1 MRSSFFSRTR
11 RPVAGA
17 AAAAAA
23 VLMSSLVTAP
33 AVSAAPVSVAP
44 VAAPIPNA
52 LAPAASPLELTGGS
66 VQNLGGAIADE
77 VTRGAVPTVLSGQGT
92 GPGKYVALGDSF
104 AAVGRIAPGAWAGGG
119 PVTCVRTDDA
129 YPTLVAR
136 DLGVGTF
143 VNATCGGATL
153 DDFWEPGRTG
163 APPQLEVLD
172 EDTDLVSMTIGGNDV
187 GFAAVIIACALRPNS
202 APELHPVVDSVTGR
216 ISEGFDSS
224 TGCADVIDRQVPA
237 AMEVLDARLD
247 QAYAEIAE
255 RSPNARV
262 VTIGYLS
269 AVPEDDQII
278 RESPAC
284 APFMAIPQEERA
296 KVRGFQDRINQ
307 VVRDAAERNGATV
320 VIPDEPGHS
329 MCAPA
334 QDRWV
339 DFLGL
344 ETGAVP
350 IHPTTAGQAHVAGRV
365 ISAFG

>member
-1 MRSSFFSRTR
+1 M
-11 RPVAGA
+11 VAGT

-23 VLMSSLVTAP
+23 VLMSSLVSAP
-33 AVSAAPVSVAP
+33 AASAVPA
-44 VAAPIPNA
+44 AAPIPGA
-52 LAPAASPLELTGGS
+52 VPPEASPLELAGGS
-66 VQNLGGAIADE
+66 VQNMGGAIADE
-77 VTRGAVPTVLSGQGT
+77 VTRGAVPTVLSGPGT
-92 GPGKYVALGDSF
+92 GPDKYVALGDSF

-136 DLGVGTF
+136 DLGVDTF

-163 APPQLEVLD
+163 APPQLEALD

-187 GFAAVIIACALRPNS
+187 GFAAVIVACALRPNT

-216 ISEGFDSS
+216 ISEGFESS
-224 TGCADVIDRQVPA
+224 SGCADVIDRQAPA

-247 QAYAEIAE
+247 QAYAEIAA

-269 AVPEDDQII
+269 AVPEDDRII

-284 APFMAIPQEERA
+284 APFMAIPLEERA
-296 KVRGFQDRINQ
+296 KVRGFQDGINQ

-365 ISAFG
+365 VSALEN

>member
-1 MRSSFFSRTR
+1 MHSSSFSRTR
-11 RPVAGA
+11 RAVAGT

-23 VLMSSLVTAP
+23 VLMSSLVAAP
-33 AVSAAPVSVAP
+33 AVSAAPV
-44 VAAPIPNA
+44 AAPIPSA
-52 LAPAASPLELTGGS
+52 VAPETSPLELAGGS
-66 VQNLGGAIADE
+66 VQNLGGAVADE
-77 VTRGAVPTVLSGQGT
+77 VTRGAIPTVLSGQGT
-92 GPGKYVALGDSF
+92 GPEKYVALGDSF

-129 YPTLVAR
+129 YPTVVAR
-136 DLGVGTF
+136 ELGVGTF

-163 APPQLEVLD
+163 APPQLEALD

-187 GFAAVIIACALRPNS
+187 GFAAVIIACALRPNT
-202 APELHPVVDSVTGR
+202 APELHSVVDSATGR

-224 TGCADVIDRQVPA
+224 TGCADVIDRQAPA

-262 VTIGYLS
+262 VSIGYLS

-278 RESPAC
+278 RDSPAC
-284 APFMAIPQEERA
+284 APFMAISQEERA
-296 KVRGFQDRINQ
+296 KVRGFQDGINQ

-350 IHPTTAGQAHVAGRV
+350 IHPTTAGQDHVASRV
-365 ISAFG
+365 VSALG

>member
-1 MRSSFFSRTR
+1 MHSSSFSRTR
-11 RPVAGA
+11 RAVAGT

-23 VLMSSLVTAP
+23 VLMSSLVAAP
-33 AVSAAPVSVAP
+33 AVSAAPV
-44 VAAPIPNA
+44 AAPIPSA
-52 LAPAASPLELTGGS
+52 VAPETSPLELAGGS
-66 VQNLGGAIADE
+66 VQNLGGAVADE
-77 VTRGAVPTVLSGQGT
+77 VTRGAIPTVLSGQGT
-92 GPGKYVALGDSF
+92 GPEKYVALGDSF

-129 YPTLVAR
+129 YPTVVAR
-136 DLGVGTF
+136 ELGVGTF

-163 APPQLEVLD
+163 APPQLEALD

-187 GFAAVIIACALRPNS
+187 GFAAVIIACALRPNT

-216 ISEGFDSS
+216 VSEGFDSS
-224 TGCADVIDRQVPA
+224 TGCADVIDRQAPA
-237 AMEVLDARLD
+237 AMEVLDERLD

-262 VTIGYLS
+262 VTVGYLS

-296 KVRGFQDRINQ
+296 KVRSFQDSINQ

-334 QDRWV
+334 HERWV
-339 DFLGL
+339 DFMGI

-350 IHPTTAGQAHVAGRV
+350 IHPTTAGQAHVANRV
-365 ISAFG
+365 VSALG